1 MANPFDFKDIAATIQ
16 RFSKETDAFNTG
28 GAPAGQK
35 ATGFDST
42 SIGAPATIDVGPAG
56 IGPEF
61 GDAAALLKL
70 SAGLSKVEESK
81 DPTTAA
87 LKGMAKRAAEARA
100 ESSIAD
106 QAMSN
111 IFGEPVAAAPAAP
124 PDKFFDLPLDQKLS
138 DVTASKSWT
147 SLPYADKDEYLTLY
161 QKNQR
166 DAFARML
173 GDAGFKDKDLKEQL
187 KRFDSTFT
195 AKRPELLGA
204 KPTFSITDSDWVD
217 GITNM
222 AQKLG
227 AYGDYKAG
235 GSAVAYS
242 EAAKAADDSFQSKKS
257 ALTLDEEK
265 ASARRNYLQQV
276 ANAKADPSN
285 TDLTLAQETSN
296 AWDDFRAAPV
306 RTALS
311 STGLSMIAGPLAATG
326 GRIVG
331 ALGGGALGTLAL
343 PGAGTVAGAAAGQHL
358 LGTAAAAAVEVP
370 FTAQD
375 AMDGALANI
384 RDTPDAEL
392 IKSPMMQ
399 AEMKANGGD
408 FARAKGAL
416 MEHVA
421 READT
426 RGQLVGGASA
436 LADMYLG
443 SGKLAGKA
451 AEAMGSTALGMS
463 KKGIINSIR
472 QSIGLAP
479 VDDAISRVAADLGT
493 KGTKGVART
502 VGALGVDAAKEAV
515 VEGTTQYQSNQAVA
529 SAGLN
534 INPWEGVA
542 SSATMGAIIGPA
554 VGGTTQLGTKALD
567 VVGQKYTGF
576 GSQGV
581 KLKDGEYVIG
591 VDGKTGDLTR
601 IRRARDAD
609 LANFAADPSTGLMR
623 QIDTESSTPGRT
635 RGADELISEGMLA
648 YNNNRRVLGAAA
660 MDSLQG
666 DPNAPLVANLFGH
679 MVAATQYGPA
689 ADVARSN
696 PTALK
701 GTDENVQFIFNG
713 NGTVNYR
720 GVDGAPVSESA
731 QQEANALIAQAQSL
745 YSTPLRESV
754 STFFGRTAAPAVAP
768 TNPGGNMVDA
778 GVADGYLQSAPTPTA
793 SPAPFAGM
801 NPGQGGL
808 TTQVASSML
817 TRANISGVNTTDLAA
832 FLDEHNWLNDPKSAE
847 GFNTALSAPASAVQ
861 GRGATAVRDLVR
873 AYNAN
878 PNAVL
883 AALPAELKPAVQA
896 IAETAPIE
904 DAAFAANVAR
914 APAGGP
920 SANDASTSNASAEGA
935 LTAPSL
941 RAPRG
946 KTTPPEQ
953 ARIAVMD
960 ALTELSSGRSPYASP
975 SQRRLAQA
983 LKQIFQTSNI
993 PVPETALAQLASG
1006 VAGDYTPNKHAV
1018 RIRTDAAASTFIHEL
1033 LHAATFRGLE
1043 RMNELAREGN
1053 RKAAR
1058 TAALIEHI
1066 HTAAKQAA
1074 QGAGVGNPGNPG
1086 AFYALFTYKNMT
1098 GAEQYAEMF
1107 AELGNPAFIQ
1117 LLQSVPFESTNP
1129 TPELRSI
1136 FAELHANTNGT
1147 LFDALVSAIRA
1158 LLRYVSVRNAHAIS
1172 EATLAEALLTATH
1185 EAVSLADQAY
1195 GGTSPTVATNP
1206 RTAPAE
1212 EATEPATTASTPA
1225 AQEAARVDNSSMET
1239 LIPEARRSEAPVPTG
1254 GSVGAIR
1261 EALVAN
1267 YGDLA
1272 NTLESK
1278 GLLSL
1283 VETEAE
1289 AVELLVRDLVQ
1300 AQGVTEA
1307 EARETVN
1314 RQLRIGSTELGVR
1327 AARGGVIE
1335 GFFHPATGKSYLV
1348 ASALTPESAGATL
1361 MHEVGV
1367 HAASDG
1373 SLNPLFA
1380 RASELLM
1387 QPSEDPILREAAR
1400 RWNAAGETSGEEAMA
1415 YIVTAYETN
1424 RNVASPTVAQFIQDL
1439 IAAIRAWANRTLGIS
1454 IAPTPADLA
1463 AIARA
1468 NARGIARGAAVEGG
1482 AVYSRGAAAPLPG
1495 YDVSPAVGAAYGPD
1509 PELNRVADD
1518 YAASAGIPIIRQ
1530 REYVRVD
1537 PVKAERIAEAY
1548 EAMLNAP
1555 DDPAVAASYQ
1565 ALSRET
1571 RAQYDAL
1578 TKAGYSFYFVD
1589 PDSAEGR
1596 AYVAS
1601 PWTALRELRTAK
1613 RMGVYPTAAGYG
1625 SDSSPSGENPML
1637 ADTGLRWSTPSGAPA
1652 PVLVND
1658 LFRAVH
1664 DAFSHGLEGAGFR
1677 ARGEENT
1684 WRAHAGMFSD
1694 EALGALTTETR
1705 GQNSWLNFGPSGR
1718 ENQTALTQDTT
1729 FAPQKIGLMPAWT
1742 WADARHDAADT
1753 PGASPLFSRTT
1764 AATDAALAGAP
1775 ATPVRGPSFLNAAR
1789 TRNPLEAKS
1798 KWNALRQRFK
1808 AAFVTHLAPVE
1819 EAIDAIPDR
1828 LNARREQLMADLW
1841 LAPNR
1846 RDWAKQEAE
1855 HRFGGAD
1862 MTRILGGMANRT
1874 KANAETVLRDVGFYH
1889 TARYVQIKMAE
1900 MTKADQ
1906 AAAASAARA
1915 LADAQARNAPRA
1927 TILKLT
1933 NELRA
1938 AEKLRDDRAY
1948 AYAQGKVGQ
1957 QEHFGAGGVAAQRAL
1972 ENAEAALAANPND
1985 VAAQKA
1991 VDKARATLNSHR
2003 VGIPAGMPKA
2013 EAEDFIRKM
2022 GAKYGV
2028 AELEKAS
2035 KAMNRLMGFRLA
2047 LDLMSGRTTVGAA
2060 SAFAPELQALTA
2072 QMQAVVNASRA
2083 VSTTNP
2089 STRAVLDRALDD
2101 FVTRYAAASKYV
2113 PTTGAVNEEE
2123 EALDVFG
2130 QGVRAPNVATDRRL
2144 EGRSKGRADSGI
2156 NAGMAALYRSASDY
2170 GWLPFKQGIAALY
2183 NEATPAERAAL
2194 GMNTPVDITVLQR
2207 LGDNII
2213 IHDGKGYTFGG
2224 DGVMQAIRGENIDG
2238 TSDVVKALAAPTFF
2252 LAKAMTQWD
2261 PTFGPR
2267 NAVRDL
2273 WERTENV
2280 RARKLTDV
2288 NGKAVDPNKV
2298 ANRALRIGANPKFYK
2313 EIAAFISGDG
2323 RTASSDTAR
2332 WLKEAMAAGFGGAR
2346 RLEMLGTDRKTL
2358 VEAIEGSNSDVRK
2371 GMTAL
2376 SHVVH
2381 QWNTAFDSVA
2391 PLAIYIA
2398 MREAGVSEK
2407 QAAYKTLDLMNFR
2420 KQGSAMGFVRVL
2432 YAFAQPAVTG
2442 GHQLIR
2448 SASTREGMVRIAAYT
2463 VAFAVIKALLAGI
2476 AGDDDDLDRKKTD
2489 LLDEFTKDRV
2499 LAIPMPGGGIA
2510 KMPIGYGFPML
2521 GNAIAQI
2528 GRESPL
2534 GLGDKSWTD
2543 TAEQFITRA
2552 LLPQISPIED
2562 SKISTSDSPSGAMVQ
2577 TFAPTMFAPIID
2589 VAINRSGF
2597 GKEITREEFEDPNRP
2612 KSAQGSP
2619 FTAGFYQDAAK
2630 LIYNLSGGALD
2641 YAPEQVRTI
2650 IQGYSPGALGMARKA
2665 TIDNPNATASG
2676 RGVTTPLVDRFYIG
2690 DNPNKVMGEIGAFQE
2705 RGERLLKSISKD
2717 LPEDVARGD
2726 VVDAVREQ
2734 LGSVE
2739 SPSDRA
2745 TLSLYLDYQDM
2756 LEDFKGEA
2764 RALTTS
2770 GTPKD
2775 PTDPDR
2781 AALSL
2786 SRNQA
2791 QIEVLNRWYQ
2801 IKGE

>member
-1 MANPFDFKDIAATIQ
+1 M
-16 RFSKETDAFNTG
+16 
-28 GAPAGQK
+28 
-35 ATGFDST
+35 
-42 SIGAPATIDVGPAG
+42 
-56 IGPEF
+56 
-61 GDAAALLKL
+61 
-70 SAGLSKVEESK
+70 
-81 DPTTAA
+81 
-87 LKGMAKRAAEARA
+87 
-100 ESSIAD
+100 
-106 QAMSN
+106 
-111 IFGEPVAAAPAAP
+111 
-124 PDKFFDLPLDQKLS
+124 
-138 DVTASKSWT
+138 
-147 SLPYADKDEYLTLY
+147 
-161 QKNQR
+161 
-166 DAFARML
+166 
-173 GDAGFKDKDLKEQL
+173 
-187 KRFDSTFT
+187 
-195 AKRPELLGA
+195 
-204 KPTFSITDSDWVD
+204 
-217 GITNM
+217 
-222 AQKLG
+222 
-227 AYGDYKAG
+227 
-235 GSAVAYS
+235 
-242 EAAKAADDSFQSKKS
+242 
-257 ALTLDEEK
+257 
-265 ASARRNYLQQV
+265 
-276 ANAKADPSN
+276 
-285 TDLTLAQETSN
+285 
-296 AWDDFRAAPV
+296 
-306 RTALS
+306 
-311 STGLSMIAGPLAATG
+311 
-326 GRIVG
+326 
-331 ALGGGALGTLAL
+331 
-343 PGAGTVAGAAAGQHL
+343 
-358 LGTAAAAAVEVP
+358 
-370 FTAQD
+370 
-375 AMDGALANI
+375 
-384 RDTPDAEL
+384 
-392 IKSPMMQ
+392 
-399 AEMKANGGD
+399 
-408 FARAKGAL
+408 
-416 MEHVA
+416 
-421 READT
+421 
-426 RGQLVGGASA
+426 
-436 LADMYLG
+436 
-443 SGKLAGKA
+443 
-451 AEAMGSTALGMS
+451 
-463 KKGIINSIR
+463 
-472 QSIGLAP
+472 
-479 VDDAISRVAADLGT
+479 
-493 KGTKGVART
+493 
-502 VGALGVDAAKEAV
+502 
-515 VEGTTQYQSNQAVA
+515 
-529 SAGLN
+529 
-534 INPWEGVA
+534 
-542 SSATMGAIIGPA
+542 
-554 VGGTTQLGTKALD
+554 
-567 VVGQKYTGF
+567 
-576 GSQGV
+576 
-581 KLKDGEYVIG
+581 
-591 VDGKTGDLTR
+591 
-601 IRRARDAD
+601 
-609 LANFAADPSTGLMR
+609 
-623 QIDTESSTPGRT
+623 
-635 RGADELISEGMLA
+635 
-648 YNNNRRVLGAAA
+648 
-660 MDSLQG
+660 
-666 DPNAPLVANLFGH
+666 
-679 MVAATQYGPA
+679 
-689 ADVARSN
+689 
-696 PTALK
+696 
-701 GTDENVQFIFNG
+701 
-713 NGTVNYR
+713 
-720 GVDGAPVSESA
+720 
-731 QQEANALIAQAQSL
+731 
-745 YSTPLRESV
+745 
-754 STFFGRTAAPAVAP
+754 
-768 TNPGGNMVDA
+768 
-778 GVADGYLQSAPTPTA
+778 
-793 SPAPFAGM
+793 
-801 NPGQGGL
+801 
-808 TTQVASSML
+808 
-817 TRANISGVNTTDLAA
+817 
-832 FLDEHNWLNDPKSAE
+832 
-847 GFNTALSAPASAVQ
+847 
-861 GRGATAVRDLVR
+861 
-873 AYNAN
+873 
-878 PNAVL
+878 
-883 AALPAELKPAVQA
+883 
-896 IAETAPIE
+896 
-904 DAAFAANVAR
+904 
-914 APAGGP
+914 
-920 SANDASTSNASAEGA
+920 
-935 LTAPSL
+935 
-941 RAPRG
+941 
-946 KTTPPEQ
+946 
-953 ARIAVMD
+953 
-960 ALTELSSGRSPYASP
+960 
-975 SQRRLAQA
+975 
-983 LKQIFQTSNI
+983 
-993 PVPETALAQLASG
+993 
-1006 VAGDYTPNKHAV
+1006 
-1018 RIRTDAAASTFIHEL
+1018 
-1033 LHAATFRGLE
+1033 
-1043 RMNELAREGN
+1043 
-1053 RKAAR
+1053 
-1058 TAALIEHI
+1058 
-1066 HTAAKQAA
+1066 
-1074 QGAGVGNPGNPG
+1074 
-1086 AFYALFTYKNMT
+1086 
-1098 GAEQYAEMF
+1098 
-1107 AELGNPAFIQ
+1107 
-1117 LLQSVPFESTNP
+1117 
-1129 TPELRSI
+1129 
-1136 FAELHANTNGT
+1136 
-1147 LFDALVSAIRA
+1147 
-1158 LLRYVSVRNAHAIS
+1158 SVRNTHAIS

-1185 EAVSLADQAY
+1185 EAVSLSDQAY

-1206 RTAPAE
+1206 RTAPIE
-1212 EATEPATTASTPA
+1212 GATEPATTATEPA
-1225 AQEAARVDNSSMET
+1225 AVPQPARVDNSSMET

-1530 REYVRVD
+1530 REYARVD

-1565 ALSRET
+1565 ALARET

-1664 DAFSHGLEGAGFR
+1664 DAFGHGLEGAGFR

-1753 PGASPLFSRTT
+1753 PGASPLLSRTT

-1874 KANAETVLRDVGFYH
+1874 KASAETVLRDVGFYH

-2072 QMQAVVNASRA
+2072 QMQAIVNASRA

-2213 IHDGKGYTFGG
+2213 IHGGKGYTFGG

-2238 TSDVVKALAAPTFF
+2238 TSDVVKALSAPTFF

-2288 NGKAVDPNKV
+2288 NGKAVDTSKV

-2323 RTASSDTAR
+2323 RTTSSDTAR

-2376 SHVVH
+2376 GHVVH

-2577 TFAPTMFAPIID
+2577 TFAPTAFAPIID

-2597 GKEITREEFEDPNRP
+2597 GKEIIREEFEDPNRP
-2612 KSAQGSP
+2612 KSMQGSP
-2619 FTAGFYQDAAK
+2619 FTAGFYQDTAK